1 LSAAAGLG
9 HIVANA
15 ESGRAKARQYSQTR
29 GMETNMT
36 RIAILDDY
44 QNVAQEVADWASLGP
59 DVEVT
64 SFNEFL
70 QTDEDRVAEALA
82 GYDVVVGMRE
92 RTRFPASQLEKL
104 PDLKLMVTTGMR
116 NLAWDMD
123 KARDM
128 GITVCGTSI
137 LPYPAFEQAWALIFA
152 LAKEIAKEDRCM
164 KSGGW
169 QATFPVGLREKTLGV
184 MGLGKLGA
192 QSAALGN
199 ALGMKVIAWSEN
211 LTEERAAECGAT
223 RVTKENLF
231 KQSDFLTIHV
241 LLSDR
246 TRGLVGAD
254 ELALM
259 QPTSYLI
266 NTSRGP
272 IVDEAALID
281 ALKANTIKG
290 AGIDVYDVE
299 PLPKDHELRKL
310 DNAVLTGHTGY
321 VTKEN
326 YELMYPG
333 AVECIKAWMDGAPIR
348 VLNAKD

>member
-1 LSAAAGLG
+1 
-9 HIVANA
+9 
-15 ESGRAKARQYSQTR
+15 
-29 GMETNMT
+29 MT

-44 QNVAQEVADWASLGP
+44 QNVALELADWASLGD
-59 DVEVT
+59 DVEVV

-70 QTDEDRVAEALA
+70 QTDDDRVAEALA
-82 GYDVVVGMRE
+82 GFDVVVGMRE

-116 NLAWDMD
+116 NLAWDME
-123 KARDM
+123 KAREM

-137 LPYPAFEQAWALIFA
+137 LPYPAFEQTWALIFA
-152 LAKEIAKEDRCM
+152 VTKEIPKEDRCM

-169 QATFPVGLREKTLGV
+169 QEAFPVGLREKTLGV

-231 KQSDFLTIHV
+231 KQSDVLTIHV

-246 TRGLVGAD
+246 TRGLVGKE

-259 QPTSYLI
+259 KPSAYVV

-272 IVDEAALID
+272 IIDEAALVD
-281 ALKANTIKG
+281 ALKNNTIKG
-290 AGIDVYDVE
+290 AGIDVYEVE
-299 PLPKDHELRKL
+299 PLPKDHALRKL

-321 VTKEN
+321 VIREN
-326 YELMYPG
+326 YEVMYPD
-333 AVECIKAWMDGAPIR
+333 AVECIKSWMDGSPVR
-348 VLNAKD
+348 VLNGDA